1 MKIIK
6 GVSASKGIAIG
17 KVKFNKSNSLN
28 FTKETIEN
36 IENEI
41 KRYEKAKEKTISS
54 LNELY
59 EKSLK
64 DIGENEAQIFQI
76 HAMMLEDLDYNES
89 VVGIITEQKVNAEY
103 AVSETSKI
111 FSKMFSSLEDEY
123 MKERG
128 ADILDISA
136 AVIKNLLGI
145 EDLII
150 THSSPYI
157 LAAKDLLPSETI
169 VLDKTQVEAFIT
181 KKGSK
186 ISHSAILARTM
197 GIPAIVGL
205 DEDFGDIKPNTEIIV
220 NGFTGEIYIEPD
232 DETVEKFKKE
242 KQLYLKKREKLKHL
256 IGKKAI
262 TKDGIKIDI
271 NANIGYPSDIKLV
284 AENDA
289 DGIGLFRSE
298 FLYMESEDFPTE
310 EQQFNAYKKILQEM
324 KNKPV
329 IIRTLD
335 LGADK
340 HVPYFN
346 LDNEDNPALGFR
358 AVRISLAKPDIFKT
372 QLRALYRASNFG
384 NLSIMVPMITSTEEV
399 QKVKDIVG
407 IVKDELASEGQK
419 YKDNVPLG
427 IMIETPAA
435 VIVSDLLARHVDFF
449 SIGTNDLTQYTMAAD
464 RMNSKVEH
472 IFDPRDV
479 AILRMIKT
487 VVDNGEKAG
496 IWTGICGESA
506 SDLELIEFYLA
517 IGVKELSVTPTAIL
531 DVRDKVIN
539 TDLKGRKDDLIK
551 NLIEK

>member
-1 MKIIK
+1 M
-6 GVSASKGIAIG
+6 
-17 KVKFNKSNSLN
+17 
-28 FTKETIEN
+28 
-36 IENEI
+36 
-41 KRYEKAKEKTISS
+41 
-54 LNELY
+54 
-59 EKSLK
+59 
-64 DIGENEAQIFQI
+64 
-76 HAMMLEDLDYNES
+76 
-89 VVGIITEQKVNAEY
+89 
-103 AVSETSKI
+103 
-111 FSKMFSSLEDEY
+111 
-123 MKERG
+123 
-128 ADILDISA
+128 
-136 AVIKNLLGI
+136 
-145 EDLII
+145 
-150 THSSPYI
+150 
-157 LAAKDLLPSETI
+157 
-169 VLDKTQVEAFIT
+169 
-181 KKGSK
+181 
-186 ISHSAILARTM
+186 
-197 GIPAIVGL
+197 
-205 DEDFGDIKPNTEIIV
+205 
-220 NGFTGEIYIEPD
+220 YIEPD
-232 DETVEKFKKE
+232 NKLYKKFKKE